1 MPSPNSIRIIVADD
15 HSLFRSGIISL
26 LEDAAEIFVVG
37 EANDGMDLY
46 NKYFDLR
53 PDVVLVDISMP
64 GVTGI
69 EAMQKILERDP
80 SAKALFLSMHEG
92 EEYVYHILKA
102 GGKGLISKNV
112 MKGELVY
119 AIKTIFSG
127 RKYFGAY
134 WTEERL
140 DELKEKYSGG
150 NAGSSSAAAGGFST
164 MLAEASLTQREIEIL
179 KLIGEG
185 YTSNEI
191 AARTGLSK
199 RTIDS
204 HRIHLMSKLGIKTL
218 PELIKYA
225 IQYILQHRD

>member
-1 MPSPNSIRIIVADD
+1 MPNPNSIRIVVADD

-37 EANDGMDLY
+37 EAVDGSDLY
-46 NKYFDLR
+46 DKYFELK
-53 PDVVLVDISMP
+53 PDVILVDISMP

-69 EAMQKILERDP
+69 EAIQKILARDP

-92 EEYVYHILKA
+92 EEYVYHILKS

-119 AIKTIFSG
+119 AVKAVNSG
-127 RKYFGAY
+127 KKYFGAY
-134 WTEERL
+134 WTEEKL
-140 DELKEKYSGG
+140 EDLKRKYS
-150 NAGSSSAAAGGFST
+150 AGDGTQIST
-164 MLAEASLTQREIEIL
+164 SLAEASLTQREIEIL
-179 KLIGEG
+179 RLIGEG

-191 AARTGLSK
+191 AARTELSK
-199 RTIDS
+199 RTVDT
-204 HRIHLMSKLGIKTL
+204 HRIHLMSKLGIKSL

-225 IQYILQHRD
+225 IQYIIQHRD

>member
-1 MPSPNSIRIIVADD
+1 MPNPNSIRIIVADD

-37 EANDGMDLY
+37 EATDGADLY
-46 NKYFDLR
+46 DKYFELK
-53 PDVVLVDISMP
+53 PDVILVDISMP
-64 GVTGI
+64 GMTGI
-69 EAMQKILERDP
+69 EAIQKILQKDP

-92 EEYVYHILKA
+92 EEYVYHILKS

-119 AIKTIFSG
+119 AIKAVFSG
-127 RKYFGAY
+127 KKYFGAY
-134 WTEERL
+134 WTDERL
-140 DELKEKYSGG
+140 EELKLKYSGDG
-150 NAGSSSAAAGGFST
+150 GALGTISST
-164 MLAEASLTQREIEIL
+164 LAEAALTQREIEIL

-191 AARTGLSK
+191 ATRTGLSK
-199 RTIDS
+199 RTVDS
-204 HRIHLMSKLGIKTL
+204 HRIHLMSKLGIKSL

-225 IQYILQHRD
+225 IQYLIQHRD

>member
-1 MPSPNSIRIIVADD
+1 MPNPNSIRIVVADD

-37 EANDGMDLY
+37 EATDGGDLY
-46 NKYFDLR
+46 EKYFELK
-53 PDVVLVDISMP
+53 PDVILVDISMP

-69 EAMQKILERDP
+69 EAMKKILARDP

-92 EEYVYHILKA
+92 EEYVYHILQS

-119 AIKTIFSG
+119 AIKTVYTG
-127 RKYFGAY
+127 KKYFGAY
-134 WTEERL
+134 WTDERL
-140 DELKEKYSGG
+140 EELRQKYSAGDGG
-150 NAGSSSAAAGGFST
+150 GGISIQLAA
-164 MLAEASLTQREIEIL
+164 ASLTQREIEIL
-179 KLIGEG
+179 RLIGEG

-191 AARTGLSK
+191 AQKTELSK
-199 RTIDS
+199 RTVDS
-204 HRIHLMSKLGIKTL
+204 HRIHLMSKLGIKSL

-225 IQYILQHRD
+225 IQYMIQHRD

>member
-1 MPSPNSIRIIVADD
+1 MPNPNSIRIIVADD

-37 EANDGMDLY
+37 EATDGGDLY
-46 NKYFDLR
+46 DKYFDLR

-69 EAMQKILERDP
+69 EAIQKILQRDP
-80 SAKALFLSMHEG
+80 AAKALFLSMHEG

-119 AIKTIFSG
+119 AIKTVYSG
-127 RKYFGAY
+127 KKYFGAY
-134 WTEERL
+134 WTEEKL
-140 DELKEKYSGG
+140 DELSDKYSSVNGEVSVSL
-150 NAGSSSAAAGGFST
+150 ATAA
-164 MLAEASLTQREIEIL
+164 LTQREIEIL

-191 AARTGLSK
+191 AGRTGLSK
-199 RTIDS
+199 RTVDS

-225 IQYILQHRD
+225 IQYIIQHRD

>member
-1 MPSPNSIRIIVADD
+1 MPNPNSIRIVVADD

-37 EANDGMDLY
+37 EAVDGGDLY
-46 NKYFDLR
+46 DKYFELK

-69 EAMQKILERDP
+69 EAVKKILARDP

-92 EEYVYHILKA
+92 EEYVYHIIKS
-102 GGKGLISKNV
+102 GGKGLLSKNV

-119 AIKTIFSG
+119 AIKAVYSG
-127 RKYFGAY
+127 KRYFGAY
-134 WTEERL
+134 WTDERL
-140 DELKEKYSGG
+140 EELKQKYSGG
-150 NAGSSSAAAGGFST
+150 DGGVSVS
-164 MLAEASLTQREIEIL
+164 LAEASLTQREIEIL
-179 KLIGEG
+179 RLIGEG

-191 AARTGLSK
+191 AARTELSK
-199 RTIDS
+199 RTVDS
-204 HRIHLMSKLGIKTL
+204 HRLHLMSKLGIKSL

-225 IQYILQHRD
+225 IQYIIQHRD

>member
-1 MPSPNSIRIIVADD
+1 MPNPNSIRIVVADD

-37 EANDGMDLY
+37 EAVDGSDLY
-46 NKYFDLR
+46 DKYFELK
-53 PDVVLVDISMP
+53 PDVILVDISMP

-69 EAMQKILERDP
+69 EAIRKILARDP

-92 EEYVYHILKA
+92 EEYVYHILKS

-119 AIKTIFSG
+119 AVKAVNSG
-127 RKYFGAY
+127 KKYFGAY
-134 WTEERL
+134 WTEEKL
-140 DELKEKYSGG
+140 EELKRKYS
-150 NAGSSSAAAGGFST
+150 AGDGTQIST
-164 MLAEASLTQREIEIL
+164 SLAEASLTQREIEIL
-179 KLIGEG
+179 RLIGEG

-191 AARTGLSK
+191 AARTELSK
-199 RTIDS
+199 RTVDT
-204 HRIHLMSKLGIKTL
+204 HRIHLMSKLGIKSL

-225 IQYILQHRD
+225 IQYIIQHRD

>member
-1 MPSPNSIRIIVADD
+1 MPNPNSIRIVVADD

-37 EANDGMDLY
+37 EATDGGDLY
-46 NKYFDLR
+46 EKYFELK
-53 PDVVLVDISMP
+53 PDVILVDISMP

-69 EAMQKILERDP
+69 EALKKILARDP

-92 EEYVYHILKA
+92 EEYVYHILKS

-119 AIKTIFSG
+119 AIKTVYSG
-127 RKYFGAY
+127 KKYFGAY

-140 DELKEKYSGG
+140 EELREKYSGG
-150 NAGSSSAAAGGFST
+150 DGGGVSIQ
-164 MLAEASLTQREIEIL
+164 LAEASLTQREIEIL
-179 KLIGEG
+179 RLIGEG

-191 AARTGLSK
+191 ASKTGLSK
-199 RTIDS
+199 RTVDT
-204 HRIHLMSKLGIKTL
+204 HRIHLMSKLGIKSL

-225 IQYILQHRD
+225 IQYMIQHRD

>member
-1 MPSPNSIRIIVADD
+1 MPNPNSIRIVVADD

-37 EANDGMDLY
+37 EATDGGDLY
-46 NKYFDLR
+46 EKYFELK
-53 PDVVLVDISMP
+53 PDVILVDISMP

-69 EAMQKILERDP
+69 EALKKILARDP

-92 EEYVYHILKA
+92 EEYVYHILKS

-119 AIKTIFSG
+119 AIKTVYSG

-134 WTEERL
+134 WTEERFE
-140 DELKEKYSGG
+140 ELREKYSGG
-150 NAGSSSAAAGGFST
+150 DVGGVSNQ
-164 MLAEASLTQREIEIL
+164 LAEASLTQREIEIL
-179 KLIGEG
+179 RLIGEG

-191 AARTGLSK
+191 AAKTDLSK
-199 RTIDS
+199 RTVDT
-204 HRIHLMSKLGIKTL
+204 HRIHLMSKLGIKSL

-225 IQYILQHRD
+225 IQYMIQHRD

>member
-1 MPSPNSIRIIVADD
+1 MPNPNSIRIIVADD

-37 EANDGMDLY
+37 EATDGTDLY
-46 NKYFDLR
+46 DKYFDLK
-53 PDVVLVDISMP
+53 PDVILVDISMP
-64 GVTGI
+64 GMTGI
-69 EAMQKILERDP
+69 EAIQKIRQKDP

-92 EEYVYHILKA
+92 EEYVYHILNS

-119 AIKTIFSG
+119 AIKAVFTG
-127 RKYFGAY
+127 KKYFGAY
-134 WTEERL
+134 WTDERL
-140 DELKEKYSGG
+140 EELKHKYSGDG
-150 NAGSSSAAAGGFST
+150 GSGISHT
-164 MLAEASLTQREIEIL
+164 VLAEAALTQREIEIL

-191 AARTGLSK
+191 ALRTGLSK
-199 RTIDS
+199 RTVDS
-204 HRIHLMSKLGIKTL
+204 HRIHLMGKLGIKSL

-225 IQYILQHRD
+225 IQYIIQHRD

>member
-1 MPSPNSIRIIVADD
+1 MPNPNSIRIVVADD

-37 EANDGMDLY
+37 EATDGGDLY
-46 NKYFDLR
+46 EKYFELK
-53 PDVVLVDISMP
+53 PDVILVDISMP

-69 EAMQKILERDP
+69 EALKKILARDP

-92 EEYVYHILKA
+92 EEYVYHILKS

-119 AIKTIFSG
+119 AIKTVYSG
-127 RKYFGAY
+127 KKYFGAY

-140 DELKEKYSGG
+140 EELREKYSGG
-150 NAGSSSAAAGGFST
+150 DGGGISVQ
-164 MLAEASLTQREIEIL
+164 LAEASLTQREIEIL
-179 KLIGEG
+179 RLIGEG

-191 AARTGLSK
+191 ASKTGLSK
-199 RTIDS
+199 RTVDT
-204 HRIHLMSKLGIKTL
+204 HRIHLMSKLGIKSL

-225 IQYILQHRD
+225 IQYMIQHRD

>member
-1 MPSPNSIRIIVADD
+1 MPNPNSIRIVVADD

-37 EANDGMDLY
+37 EAVDGSDLY
-46 NKYFDLR
+46 DKYFELK
-53 PDVVLVDISMP
+53 PDVILVDISMP

-69 EAMQKILERDP
+69 EAIQKILARDP

-92 EEYVYHILKA
+92 EEYVYHILKS

-119 AIKTIFSG
+119 AVKAVNSG
-127 RKYFGAY
+127 KKYFGAY
-134 WTEERL
+134 WTEEKL
-140 DELKEKYSGG
+140 EELKRKYS
-150 NAGSSSAAAGGFST
+150 AGDGTQIST
-164 MLAEASLTQREIEIL
+164 SLAEASLTQREIEIL
-179 KLIGEG
+179 RLIGEG

-191 AARTGLSK
+191 AARTELSK
-199 RTIDS
+199 RTVDT
-204 HRIHLMSKLGIKTL
+204 HRIHLMSKLGIKSL

-225 IQYILQHRD
+225 IQYIIQHRD

>member
-1 MPSPNSIRIIVADD
+1 MPNPNSIRIVVADD

-37 EANDGMDLY
+37 EAVDGSDLY
-46 NKYFDLR
+46 DKYFELK
-53 PDVVLVDISMP
+53 PDVILVDISMP

-69 EAMQKILERDP
+69 EAIRKILARDP

-92 EEYVYHILKA
+92 EEYVYHILKS

-119 AIKTIFSG
+119 AVKAVNSG
-127 RKYFGAY
+127 KKYFGAY
-134 WTEERL
+134 WTEEKL
-140 DELKEKYSGG
+140 EDLKRKYS
-150 NAGSSSAAAGGFST
+150 AGDGTQIST
-164 MLAEASLTQREIEIL
+164 SLAEASLTQREIEIL
-179 KLIGEG
+179 RLIGEG

-191 AARTGLSK
+191 AARTELSK
-199 RTIDS
+199 RTVDT
-204 HRIHLMSKLGIKTL
+204 HRIHLMSKLGIKSL

-225 IQYILQHRD
+225 IQYIIQHRD